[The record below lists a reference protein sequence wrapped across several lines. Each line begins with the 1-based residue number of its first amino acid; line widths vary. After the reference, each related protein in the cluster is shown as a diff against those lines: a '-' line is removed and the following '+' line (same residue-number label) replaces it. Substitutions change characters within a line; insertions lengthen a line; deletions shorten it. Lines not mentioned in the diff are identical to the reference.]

1 MRIGIF
7 KTKLLLA
14 VISALISVTSWAQT
28 SNAFSTA
35 LDTAS
40 TEIGSVVDSVAQLML
55 YVGGV
60 VGVVGAIRIYL
71 KWNNGDQDVTKAIVG
86 WGGACLFLVLS
97 GGVIKLVFGITGAG
111 A

>member
-1 MRIGIF
+1 MHC
-7 KTKLLLA
+7 LLL
-14 VISALISVTSWAQT
+14 LIVVDTFLQEIEVLL
-28 SNAFSTA
+28 NV
-35 LDTAS
+35 LVVRTAS
-40 TEIGSVVDSVAQLML
+40 VEIGSVVDSVAQLML

-60 VGVVGAIRIYL
+60 VGVVGAIRIYI

>member
-7 KTKLLLA
+7 KTKLLLTI
-14 VISALISVTSWAQT
+14 VSALISVSSWAQT

-35 LDTAS
+35 LNTAS
-40 TEIGSVVDSVAQLML
+40 AEIGSVVDSVSKLML

-60 VGVVGAIRIYL
+60 VGVVGAVRIYI

-97 GGVIKLVFGITGAG
+97 GGVIKLVFGITGA
-111 A
+111 

>member
-14 VISALISVTSWAQT
+14 VVSALISVSSWAQT

-35 LDTAS
+35 LNTAS
-40 TEIGSVVDSVAQLML
+40 AEIGSVVDSVSKLML

-60 VGVVGAIRIYL
+60 VGVVGAVRIYI

-97 GGVIKLVFGITGAG
+97 GGVIKLVFGITGA
-111 A
+111 